1 MHRIVVL
8 GGGSGGTLTALR
20 LRKAHGLD
28 DASITVV
35 DQDDRRIYQ
44 AGQLFV
50 PFGSPTPRT
59 SFAPVAVSSTPAL
72 TSG

>member
-8 GGGSGGTLTALR
+8 GGGSGGTLTAIR
-20 LRKAHGLD
+20 LRKAYGLD

-35 DQDDRRIYQ
+35 DQDDRHIYRP
-44 AGQLFV
+44 GLLFV
-50 PFGSPTPRT
+50 PVGSPTPWT
-59 SFAPVAVSSTPAL
+59 SFAPVAVSSPPAL